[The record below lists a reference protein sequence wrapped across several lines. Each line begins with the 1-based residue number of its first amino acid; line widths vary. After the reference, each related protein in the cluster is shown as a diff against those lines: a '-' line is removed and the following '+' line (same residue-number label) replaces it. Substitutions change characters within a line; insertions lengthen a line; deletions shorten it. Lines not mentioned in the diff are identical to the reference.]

1 MKWTKK
7 KIGVIIAIVV
17 IVIAVIMFIISN
29 IGIEK
34 VDQNEIANEI
44 IPEEEISDQQLR
56 ETTVSLYFINGNN
69 EIISEI
75 RKVDSKVLLNNPY
88 YESIKLLLEGPTSE
102 DVRSSIP
109 ENTKLNNVVRNGE
122 VLVIDFS
129 KEFIENQNENVEE
142 EGLAISQIVD
152 TVTQFTEINSV
163 KILIDGEEN
172 KVSKSGSIRYE
183 QIFTKED

>member
-1 MKWTKK
+1 M
-7 KIGVIIAIVV
+7 
-17 IVIAVIMFIISN
+17 
-29 IGIEK
+29 
-34 VDQNEIANEI
+34 
-44 IPEEEISDQQLR
+44 
-56 ETTVSLYFINGNN
+56 
-69 EIISEI
+69 
-75 RKVDSKVLLNNPY
+75 LNNPY